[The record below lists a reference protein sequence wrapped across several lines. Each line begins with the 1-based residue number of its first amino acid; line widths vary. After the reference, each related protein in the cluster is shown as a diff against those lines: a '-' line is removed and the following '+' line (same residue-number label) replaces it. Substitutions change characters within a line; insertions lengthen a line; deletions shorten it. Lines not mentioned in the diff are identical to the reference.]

1 MSKLLVVD
9 FASSSILPGAAP
21 FFEMLESSRVVVVPA
36 TVFSDAAAV
45 SRVVADG
52 NEIVGFAGDSNSN
65 VELAA
70 QVAKVGGVIFAYG
83 SEGPL
88 ASLCSTSTSL
98 QIGSCWCL
106 TPTVPSRTNHHT
118 TSPTRPAPHDRPA
131 IPGKGFST

>member
-88 ASLCSTSTSL
+88 ASLCSTSLERDACLVFTNFGDASRMRSF
-98 QIGSCWCL
+98 QQRIGG
-106 TPTVPSRTNHHT
+106 N
-118 TSPTRPAPHDRPA
+118 
-131 IPGKGFST
+131 